1 MTPTFEYRMIRDASP
16 AIETALA
23 TFTGDGWRPILMS
36 TVNASTAVQVYI
48 VLERPIPAPYTK

>member
-1 MTPTFEYRMIRDASP
+1 MTPTFEYRVISDASP

-23 TFTGDGWRPILMS
+23 TFTRDGWRPILMS
-36 TVNASTAVQVYI
+36 TVNMSTAVQVYI